1 MDVPQLRR
9 NLATQRIA
17 AEEHGASPAGVEA
30 ARAGARAAL
39 AIARKG
45 GGASFLDG
53 ARELL
58 RGGSSHAA
66 VVGACGAMLDLAR
79 LEAGPGGD
87 AAAARELLGE
97 LRSRHRD
104 ATADSQA
111 QRCLDGAQQLLT
123 ELASAVTSADGQA
136 VDIAGWA
143 GADAASEGGAT
154 LKRVAVLGKTA
165 GSAVAATDEVRV
177 VLYFDRVAI
186 YRRGERPAAAGQP
199 RRLFLDLDGASLSPA
214 VEALTN
220 VDRGGLR
227 RVRVVPLGAKTL
239 RVSMDVEDSA
249 IHRMFF
255 LPRPFRIVMDFRPS
269 APVKRA
275 GHGRVIVL
283 DPGHGG
289 RNPGAKGPT
298 GLRESE
304 VALSLARRVRHAL
317 RRMLPDA
324 DVILTRDADHDV
336 SLEERAA
343 IANAVRADLF
353 VSIHLNASHSPE
365 DRGGVSTFVLDT
377 TNDAAALR
385 LAARENGG
393 LAQDV
398 TDLQVILASLYRDDQ
413 VTRST
418 ALARVVQEETLRGG
432 RTILPNLES
441 RGVKRALF
449 YVLVGATMPAILVE
463 ASFITRPD
471 EEEALRS
478 DEYRA
483 ALADGIARGIAR
495 NLGGR

>member
-1 MDVPQLRR
+1 MDLPQLRR
-9 NLATQRIA
+9 NLAARRIE
-17 AEEHGASPAGVEA
+17 AEEQGASPAGVEA
-30 ARAGARAAL
+30 AREGAHVAM
-39 AIARKG
+39 AIAVKT
-45 GGASFLDG
+45 GAASYLDG

-58 RGGSSHAA
+58 RAASAHRA
-66 VVGACGAMLDLAR
+66 VVGACDAMLDLAR
-79 LEAGPGGD
+79 LEAGPGEDVLAARGQLAELHKRFDEAGSVHDVGACLGD
-87 AAAARELLGE
+87 AKRLLLSLAE
-97 LRSRHRD
+97 
-104 ATADSQA
+104 A
-111 QRCLDGAQQLLT
+111 QDGAV
-123 ELASAVTSADGQA
+123 EHG

-143 GADAASEGGAT
+143 GADGAGKGGAT
-154 LKRVAVLGKTA
+154 LERVAVLGRA
-165 GSAVAATDEVRV
+165 GAAAAASDEVRV

-186 YRRGERPAAAGQP
+186 YRRGERPASEGQP
-199 RRLFLDLDGASLSPA
+199 RRLFLDLDGASLGPTVS
-214 VEALTN
+214 ALTT
-220 VDRGGLR
+220 VDRGGLK

-255 LPRPFRIVMDFRPS
+255 LPRPFRVVMDFRPS

-298 GLRESE
+298 GLRESD
-304 VALSLARRVRHAL
+304 VALSIARRVRHSL

-324 DVILTRDADHDV
+324 DVIMTRDDDHDV

-353 VSIHLNASHSPE
+353 VSIHLNASHSAE

-393 LAQDV
+393 LEQDV

-413 VTRST
+413 VARST
-418 ALARVVQEETLRGG
+418 ALAQAVQDETLRGG
-432 RTILPNLES
+432 RTVLPQLES

-471 EEEALRS
+471 EEEALRT
-478 DEYRA
+478 DAYRA
-483 ALADGIARGIAR
+483 ALADGIARGVAK
-495 NLGGR
+495 NLRSR